1 MEKKKA
7 RYYLNDYVEFQK
19 VKDNFDTVKNEIEN
33 IKKKSK
39 TLSAKKLLHL
49 FVHNT
54 IANLLVQ
61 SSFRFELLLPH
72 NKTLENLNKSRIE
85 MLDKL
90 IQTRI
95 DILLKKDEDVLI
107 AYYDLVDDR
116 LMEIAK
122 GMRK

>member
-1 MEKKKA
+1 M
-7 RYYLNDYVEFQK
+7 
-19 VKDNFDTVKNEIEN
+19 
-33 IKKKSK
+33 
-39 TLSAKKLLHL
+39 